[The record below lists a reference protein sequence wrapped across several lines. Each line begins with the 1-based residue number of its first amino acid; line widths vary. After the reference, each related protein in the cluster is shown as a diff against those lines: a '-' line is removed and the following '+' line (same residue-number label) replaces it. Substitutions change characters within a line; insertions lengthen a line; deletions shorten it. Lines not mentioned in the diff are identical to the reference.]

1 MSRMRVLQINVHL
14 TSDGALVAVQEVSY
28 RGVHKDL
35 RLLQRQYIDGPG
47 FNATPGE
54 VLQAVADLFDL
65 RDRSGGLPPT

>member
-1 MSRMRVLQINVHL
+1 
-14 TSDGALVAVQEVSY
+14 
-28 RGVHKDL
+28 
-35 RLLQRQYIDGPG
+35 LLQRQYIDGPG